1 MNLWMRKKK
10 KRLCLPSRKKTW
22 PEKYKM
28 RQEKGAPLY
37 QYFPCQKEKTA
48 IEQIENL
55 RQGNLPF
62 QITSEKNTFD
72 GICVEYDLQSAY
84 AGFPC
89 VKSLIFGGKTDAVC
103 KRVLWNLC
111 KEKQIDCYQ
120 LTSEA
125 EQGKK
130 AVKG

>member
-1 MNLWMRKKK
+1 
-10 KRLCLPSRKKTW
+10 
-22 PEKYKM
+22 M

-37 QYFPCQKEKTA
+37 QYFPCQKEKMA

-62 QITSEKNTFD
+62 QITSAKNTFD

-89 VKSLIFGGKTDAVC
+89 VKSLTFGGKNGCCLQASALESLQ
-103 KRVLWNLC
+103 R
-111 KEKQIDCYQ
+111 
-120 LTSEA
+120 
-125 EQGKK
+125 K
-130 AVKG
+130 AN